1 MHMHA
6 LEVASGGLLIVLG
19 LLLVFGRFTIISNYL
34 SFLNRFA
41 L

>member
-1 MHMHA
+1 MIA
-6 LEVASGGLLIVLG
+6 LGV
-19 LLLVFGRFTIISNYL
+19 LLVIGRFTMISNWL

>member
-1 MHMHA
+1 MHA
-6 LEVASGGLLIVLG
+6 LEVVSGGLLIVLG
-19 LLLVFGRFTIISNYL
+19 VLLVFGRFTIISNYL

>member
-6 LEVASGGLLIVLG
+6 LEVVSGGLLIALG
-19 LLLVFGRFTIISNYL
+19 VLLVFGRFTIISNYL